1 MKILDEIKNM
11 DHSKKLAMIIRHA
24 DRDRIPDGEFG
35 NEILL
40 NEKGVANSLAF
51 GSKLASRKVCRI
63 FTSPVSR
70 CVQTAEYIST
80 GFGSSLEIIPTKAL
94 GDPGLHVADDRLA
107 GEFYLKHGFDGM
119 YQRFM
124 KGEVVPG
131 VPGAESLRNRI
142 DEFIQENTIEEGV
155 TLFITHD
162 SLIALYDF
170 CVSGKVYSKESWV
183 DYLSGIITPVE

>member
-11 DHSKKLAMIIRHA
+11 EHCKRLAMIIRHA

-51 GSKLASRKVCRI
+51 GTKLASSKVCRI
-63 FTSPVSR
+63 FTSPVPR

-94 GDPGLHVADDRLA
+94 GDPGLHVDDDKLA
-107 GEFYLKHGFDGM
+107 GEFYLKHGFDGI

-124 KGEVVPG
+124 KGEPVPG
-131 VPGAESLRNRI
+131 ISSAELLRNSI
-142 DEFIQENTIEEGV
+142 DEFIHENTTEEGI

-170 CVSGKVYSKESWV
+170 CVSGKVYTKEDWV
-183 DYLSGIITPVE
+183 AYLSGIIRSMS